1 MRKLRLRV
9 EWCAWSHRVIL
20 HRGLMN
26 QVHCPGWLNSRLNL
40 ERNSPVFVFYISLLT
55 LFSLIMTLW
64 THFRTVFNITG
75 PIPLDNRENRFSPSH
90 HQTTVDPVKLKPE
103 KETLEPGDQIRYHRV
118 MRHVGYRLSLRWCG
132 EWDWAG
138 PHDTWKLR
146 SDRKWWSKCVVALK
160 IVAGECQVIQVKR

>member
-1 MRKLRLRV
+1 MCQLIYSLLSDVGIIIHILMMRKLRLRV

-64 THFRTVFNITG
+64 THFRTAFNITG

-90 HQTTVDPVKLKPE
+90 HQTTVDRSKLNYL
-103 KETLEPGDQIRYHRV
+103 TLKHQ
-118 MRHVGYRLSLRWCG
+118 
-132 EWDWAG
+132 
-138 PHDTWKLR
+138 
-146 SDRKWWSKCVVALK
+146 
-160 IVAGECQVIQVKR
+160 